1 MAQCNQGVK
10 GMIFEITKKYKL
22 EANNLEEVE
31 NIVKIWDT
39 TPLEAKDIS
48 YRIESNKE
56 STDWSE

>member
-1 MAQCNQGVK
+1 
-10 GMIFEITKKYKL
+10 MIFEITKKYKL